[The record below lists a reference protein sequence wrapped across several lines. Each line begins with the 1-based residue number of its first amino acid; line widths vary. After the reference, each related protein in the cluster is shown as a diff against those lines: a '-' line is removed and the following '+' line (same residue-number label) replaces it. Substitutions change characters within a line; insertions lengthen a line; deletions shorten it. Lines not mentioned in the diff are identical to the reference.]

1 MNEAVNGTRRLS
13 ILVFASG
20 TGEGLSETVKACRML
35 GPAEIIVLANGLA
48 EKAAAAVS
56 SSGCKV
62 HVLDPAL
69 SRNRPIVVPGGFR
82 IFANAVLYLDA
93 EMKLEPALLRKLVEP
108 VLYGAAQAV
117 FLSEDRPR
125 QTDIYPNPERAW
137 AVWWN
142 RTLGRPDLRESSLY
156 AFPFVLSGQAAD
168 LIAGD
173 FAANPA
179 MGMAKLIKSGLRL
192 ERRTVLM
199 QEERGR
205 SFRPEWFGG
214 LPSETTRY
222 DRLVAD
228 DHLSALE
235 KLSLSPRGGHTD
247 GKRRRDIVRQ
257 VLERKKLAVVQEGAK
272 LPVSGLYGGKSLSV
286 IIPACNEAGT
296 IAHVVRQVRRL
307 EPAEIIVVDN
317 GSSDRTAPL
326 AFENGAKTVRLAE
339 GLGTDCGRAIGA
351 FHAKGDIL
359 LFVDADFVMSAAELY
374 PFALAISRGYDV
386 ALNDRNYLLEMGIDD
401 PVISSIYALN
411 NALGQKALGASS
423 MTTVPFAISRRVLQR
438 VGPECLQCP
447 PRALSACLS
456 HGFKPVLAGRV
467 YLEKRN
473 RVRPDK
479 HIAVSG
485 LSPAASQIVGDHI
498 EAMLNLNEYNK

>member
-1 MNEAVNGTRRLS
+1 MNQAVNGTRRLS

-69 SRNRPIVVPGGFR
+69 SRNRPIVFPGGFR
-82 IFANAVLYLDA
+82 ISASAVLYVDA

-125 QTDIYPNPERAW
+125 RSDIYPNPERAW

-156 AFPFVLSGQAAD
+156 AFPFVLSGQASD

-173 FAANPA
+173 LAVNPA
-179 MGMAKLIKSGLRL
+179 MGMAKLIKSGVRM
-192 ERRTVLM
+192 ERRTVLLK
-199 QEERGR
+199 EEREG
-205 SFRPEWFGG
+205 SFRPDWFGG
-214 LPSETTRY
+214 LPSETTKY
-222 DRLVAD
+222 DRLVAK
-228 DHLSALE
+228 DHLGALA
-235 KLSLSPRGGHTD
+235 KLALPSRGGHTD

-257 VLERKKLAVVQEGAK
+257 VLERKKLPVIRDGAQF
-272 LPVSGLYGGKSLSV
+272 PVSRLYGGKRLSV

-296 IAHVVRQVRRL
+296 IADIVRQVRRL

-317 GSSDRTAPL
+317 GSSDRTAQL
-326 AFENGAKTVRLAE
+326 AHENGAKTVRFAE
-339 GLGTDCGRAIGA
+339 GLGTDCGRAVGA

-359 LFVDADFVMSAAELY
+359 LFVDGDFVMSAAELY
-374 PFALAISRGYDV
+374 PFVLALCRGYDV
-386 ALNDRNYLLEMGIDD
+386 ALNDRNYLLDTGADD
-401 PVISSIYALN
+401 PVISAIYALN
-411 NALGQKALGASS
+411 TALGHKELGASS
-423 MTTVPFAISRRVLQR
+423 MTTVPFAISRRVLER
-438 VGPECLQCP
+438 IGPECLQCP
-447 PRALSACLS
+447 PRALSACVL

-473 RVRPDK
+473 RIRPDK
-479 HIAVSG
+479 HMAVSG
-485 LSPAASQIVGDHI
+485 LSPAASQIIGDHI
-498 EAMLNLNEYNK
+498 EAMLHWIEYNK